1 MTRPKALVLLSGGM
15 DSVTLAYFASKQY
28 DVRLA
33 LSFNYGQ
40 RHKKELDFAREHAA
54 RLGAEH
60 RIIDLSHLCDLL
72 KGSSLTQDDIIVP
85 DGHYAEETMKATV
98 VPNRNAM
105 MLSIAYAAG
114 ISGGYSALFT
124 AVHAGDH
131 FIYPDCRPEFIS
143 ALDTALEIGNAGFNP
158 QGLKIMAP
166 FVNMTKAEIASTA
179 HSLGVPLESTWS
191 CYKGAA
197 LHCGTCGTCHER
209 QEALWLAGVPDKTV
223 YESPLTQFMTEERK
237 A

>member
-1 MTRPKALVLLSGGM
+1 MTKPKALVLLSGGM
-15 DSVTLAYFASKQY
+15 DSVTLAYFANKQY

-40 RHKKELDFAREHAA
+40 RHKKELDFAKEHAT

-60 RIIDLSHLCDLL
+60 RIVDLSHLCDLF
-72 KGSSLTQDDIIVP
+72 KGSSLTQDDILVP

-143 ALDTALEIGNAGFNP
+143 TLDAALEMGNAGFNA

-166 FVNMTKAEIASTA
+166 FVHMTKAQIAQEA
-179 HSLGVPLESTWS
+179 DKLGVPLEWTWS
-191 CYKGAA
+191 CYKGEA

-209 QEALWLAGVPDKTV
+209 QEALWMAGVQDKTI
-223 YESPLTQFMTEERK
+223 YQSPLEQFLFSSK
-237 A
+237 GA